1 MPTVKGREI
10 GFIRLLHDFAISAS
24 SPLPGALSPN
34 SIFDV
39 ALDLLKRHSG
49 IVWDPGRFAGL
60 LRCWDVRRLGNP
72 AGAPALGLTNLFLYV
87 LGREIQSR
95 TRTRHS
101 WRGRVSVRSTASCR
115 LRPDVSGPSSLTL
128 WVSGAV

>member
-60 LRCWDVRRLGNP
+60 LRCWDVRRWGTLP
-72 AGAPALGLTNLFLYV
+72 AHPLSASRICFYTFWGGKYKAERELVIRGGAG
-87 LGREIQSR
+87 
-95 TRTRHS
+95 
-101 WRGRVSVRSTASCR
+101 CR
-115 LRPDVSGPSSLTL
+115 
-128 WVSGAV
+128 